1 MKQTDKQTT
10 VRLYVAYTMTLK
22 NIPKPTHSVNF
33 LVLFKQKKKQQKILF
48 VVTSNRERLCNNSNK
63 TTTKIATTTV
73 YINTT

>member
-33 LVLFKQKKKQQKILF
+33 LVLFKQKKSNKKYCLLLRVLERDYATTATKLKQKQQQQLSI
-48 VVTSNRERLCNNSNK
+48 
-63 TTTKIATTTV
+63 
-73 YINTT
+73 

>member
-33 LVLFKQKKKQQKILF
+33 LVLFKQQKKNNKKYCLLLRVLERDYATTATKQQQKQQQQLS
-48 VVTSNRERLCNNSNK
+48 T
-63 TTTKIATTTV
+63 
-73 YINTT
+73 

>member
-48 VVTSNRERLCNNSNK
+48 VVTSNRLRLCNNSNK
-63 TTTKIATTTV
+63 TKTATTTV

>member
-33 LVLFKQKKKQQKILF
+33 LVLFKQKKQQKYCLLLR
-48 VVTSNRERLCNNSNK
+48 VLERDYAT
-63 TTTKIATTTV
+63 TTTKQQQKQKQQQQLST
-73 YINTT
+73 